1 MIRRLIDRNIDP
13 HENHVRCLI
22 HPVQVKERDNGER
35 KFQDAALMPSK
46 KNPTTISM
54 HRQQY
59 TTEEKLVAHG
69 EHLCKPGSDQRFSGF
84 LILSKNVVNSVN
96 QWLHSS
102 FGHLNGYDYAG
113 SHPGAEIKYAPMIDD
128 ETYYEGNEDLYT
140 DTPGI
145 QYPHHTDLTY
155 EKEFAEC
162 KTLNRQY
169 AHELQKRAKL
179 QFTDAQGKLGSAL
192 QEKIFQLFDKKP
204 LLSIIIPFHK
214 ERQFIRQCAESIYS
228 EVINKPV
235 EVIWVNDGST
245 DHTDEIVE
253 EYVEKYSGNSYMYSQ
268 DNKGQG
274 IARNNGMSVARGEF
288 VWFVDA
294 DDKISKGSID
304 IILKSIDE
312 RHDAYMFRTE
322 ECHDDNKI
330 MSPRRRYLETS
341 EPCSI
346 SGIEI
351 LLQKLSFSPS
361 LMFVFR
367 RESLL
372 NRELQFST
380 FRNIDID
387 FMPLFLLSNVTI
399 KVVPQ
404 IIYTYYFHGKKMQ
417 PRQYRDSDSKEL
429 LEVYDRNKLFFQKN
443 ADTSVRQAL
452 LHVQQMI
459 IVHVICDINKNKF
472 PHRYAALNLSERE
485 KDFRA
490 VIKANNYWGNSPT
503 EWLFWLAARIDIL
516 LAKKWFG

>member
-1 MIRRLIDRNIDP
+1 MTHRLIDRNIDP
-13 HENHVRCLI
+13 HENHVRCLV
-22 HPVQVKERDNGER
+22 HPIQVKERDNGER
-35 KFQDAALMPSK
+35 KLQDAALMPSK

-59 TTEEKLVAHG
+59 TTEEKLIAHG
-69 EHLCKPGSDQRFSGF
+69 VHLCKPGADQRFSGF
-84 LILSKNVVNSVN
+84 LILTKNVVNSVN
-96 QWLHSS
+96 QWLLSS

-128 ETYYEGNEDLYT
+128 ETYYEGDEDLYT
-140 DTPGI
+140 DTPGV

-155 EKEFAEC
+155 EKEFTGC

-179 QFTDAQGKLGSAL
+179 QFTDAEGKLGSAL

-214 ERQFIRQCAESIYS
+214 EYQFIRECAESIYS

-235 EVIWVNDGST
+235 EVIWINDGST
-245 DHTDEIVE
+245 DHTDDVVE
-253 EYVEKYSGNSYMYSQ
+253 EYVEKYSENSYKYSQ

-274 IARNNGMSVARGEF
+274 MARNNGMQVARGEF
-288 VWFVDA
+288 IWFVDA

-304 IILKSIDE
+304 IILKSLDGK
-312 RHDAYMFRTE
+312 HDAYMFRTE
-322 ECHDDNKI
+322 EYRDDNKI
-330 MSPRRRYLETS
+330 LSPCRKYLKTLA
-341 EPCSI
+341 PCSV
-346 SGIEI
+346 SGIEL

-372 NRELQFST
+372 NRELKFGT
-380 FRNIDID
+380 FRNLDMD
-387 FMPLFLLSNVTI
+387 FMPRFLLSDVTL

-404 IIYTYYFHGKKMQ
+404 IIYTYYFHGKKTR
-417 PRQYRDSDSKEL
+417 PRQYRHSDSKEL
-429 LEVYDRNKLFFQKN
+429 LEVYDKNKDILQKN
-443 ADTSVRQAL
+443 ANISIRQAL

-459 IVHVICDINKNKF
+459 IVHVIGDINKKSF
-472 PHRYAALNLSERE
+472 PHLYEALNLSERE

-490 VIKANNYWGNSPT
+490 VIKANGYWGHSPS

-516 LAKKWFG
+516 HAKKWFG